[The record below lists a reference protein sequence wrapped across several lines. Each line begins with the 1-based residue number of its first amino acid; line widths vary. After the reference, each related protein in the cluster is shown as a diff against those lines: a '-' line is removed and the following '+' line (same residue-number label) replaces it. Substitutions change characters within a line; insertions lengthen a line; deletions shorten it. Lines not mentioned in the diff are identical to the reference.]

1 MLVLLTIIDFF
12 ERETKMKRSKT
23 ACILS
28 ILLLLSAFSSCGT
41 QTTLPSDTATAP
53 DTAGPASA
61 EITEETT
68 LKADIPS
75 DTDYNG
81 YTFRVLARAAVD
93 QWENFDL
100 VAAETNGDTIN
111 DAVYNRN
118 ETVKEL
124 LNIDFEQI
132 PVNGYDVLGPAN
144 RSILAAS
151 DEYDIIMPSI
161 TDCAGIAQKGYL
173 IPLQDLPYMDLSKPW
188 YDQRCIDEL
197 AINEQNYLF
206 FSDITVRNLD
216 AIWIYVFN
224 KSMLESYDL
233 EDPYELIAK
242 DQWTWDKMNG
252 MCKATTADLDGNG
265 TMDKEDQ
272 WGLVAHDY
280 VITAGYV
287 GSGERIATAQ
297 PDGSIKLTMNNS
309 RVYDL
314 IDKILDVQPYW
325 IRYSL
330 TAQKYSKAKPYGFD
344 PKDNYQELL
353 SVFTSGHAL
362 FMGECMAVIED
373 MRSSTVDFG
382 VVPTPKLSEDQKGY
396 YSAVNYIAACM
407 AVPITVAD
415 TERTS
420 VIIEAWSAES
430 HKTLLPAYYDI
441 AMKGKYTRDV
451 MSSDMLDVIL
461 GSKSYDLGIY
471 YGWGQLSDRFCSLV
485 YEGSTDFASMYQA
498 YEGKAQ
504 DDLNKFLGEF
514 GK

>member
-1 MLVLLTIIDFF
+1 MKKKQTITSVL
-12 ERETKMKRSKT
+12 
-23 ACILS
+23 A
-28 ILLLLSAFSSCGT
+28 LLLLASAVSACGET
-41 QTTLPSDTATAP
+41 AVSPADDTDDVSDTAAV
-53 DTAGPASA
+53 
-61 EITEETT
+61 TEAVTEPE
-68 LKADIPS
+68 LKADIPA
-75 DTDYNG
+75 DANYGG
-81 YTFRVLARAAVD
+81 YTFRVLARATTD

-100 VAAETNGDTIN
+100 VAEDTNGDIIN
-111 DAVYNRN
+111 DAVFNRN
-118 ETVKEL
+118 EKVQEL
-124 LNIDFEQI
+124 LNVNLTQI

-144 RSILAAS
+144 RSIMSGS

-161 TDCAGIAQKGYL
+161 TDCANIAQKGYL

-188 YDQRCIDEL
+188 YDQRCINEL

-233 EDPYELIAK
+233 DDPYELIAADK
-242 DQWTWDKMNG
+242 WTWDKMTA
-252 MCKATTADLDGNG
+252 MCKEVTRDVDGNG
-265 TMDKEDQ
+265 TMDKADQ

-297 PDGSIKLTMNNS
+297 SDGSIKLTMSNE
-309 RVYDL
+309 RIYDV
-314 IDKILDVQPYW
+314 IDKIIAVQPYW
-325 IRYSL
+325 IRYAL
-330 TAQKYSKAKPYGFD
+330 TAQKFSSAKPYGFE
-344 PKDNYQELL
+344 PSDNYRELL
-353 SVFTSGHAL
+353 SVFTSGNAL

-407 AVPITVAD
+407 AAPITTAEP
-415 TERTS
+415 ERTS
-420 VIIEAWSAES
+420 VIIEAWAAES

-441 AMKGKYTRDV
+441 AVKGKYTRDV
-451 MSSDMLDVIL
+451 MSADMLDVIL
-461 GSKSYDLGIY
+461 GSRSYDLGIY

-498 YEGKAQ
+498 NEGAAQ
-504 DDLNKFLGEF
+504 DALNTFLGEF
-514 GK
+514 AK

>member
-1 MLVLLTIIDFF
+1 MKKRQTASVL
-12 ERETKMKRSKT
+12 
-23 ACILS
+23 A
-28 ILLLLSAFSSCGT
+28 LLLLASAISACGEAAET
-41 QTTLPSDTATAP
+41 PVSADTAALP
-53 DTAGPASA
+53 DTAAV
-61 EITEETT
+61 TEQVTEPE
-68 LKADIPS
+68 LKADIPA

-81 YTFRVLARAAVD
+81 YTFRVLARAATD

-100 VAAETNGDTIN
+100 VADATNGDVIN
-111 DAVYNRN
+111 DAVYSRN
-118 ETVKEL
+118 QTVEEL
-124 LNIDFEQI
+124 LNVKLTQV

-144 RSILAAS
+144 RSITAGS
-151 DEYDIIMPSI
+151 DDYDIIMPSI
-161 TDCAGIAQKGYL
+161 TDCANIAQKGYL
-173 IPLQDLPYMDLSKPW
+173 LPLQELPYMDLSKPW
-188 YDQRCIDEL
+188 YDQRCINEL

-224 KSMLESYDL
+224 KSMLETFDL
-233 EDPYELIAK
+233 EDPYELIAADK
-242 DQWTWDKMNG
+242 WTWDKMTE
-252 MCKATTADLDGNG
+252 MCKQVTGDIDGNG
-265 TMDKEDQ
+265 TMDKADR

-297 PDGSIKLTMNNS
+297 QDGSITLTMNNE
-309 RVYDL
+309 RVYDV
-314 IDKILDVQPYW
+314 IDKIIAVQPYW
-325 IRYSL
+325 IRYAL
-330 TAQKYSKAKPYGFD
+330 TANKYSKAQPVGFE
-344 PKDNYQELL
+344 PKDNYAELV
-353 SVFTSGHAL
+353 SVFTSGNAL

-382 VVPTPKLSEDQKGY
+382 VVPTPKLAEEQKGY

-407 AVPITVAD
+407 AAPVTTVD
-415 TERTS
+415 PERTS
-420 VIIEAWSAES
+420 VIIEAWAAES

-461 GSKSYDLGIY
+461 GSRSYDLGIY

-498 YEGKAQ
+498 NEGKAQ
-504 DDLNKFLGEF
+504 EALDKFLGEF